1 MYSKETMASN
11 YDNNKSVK
19 IILFCISLPSSSS
32 LVVVAVDDSA
42 TLSSVDS
49 GFGIVGTIT
58 LRGQSAVV
66 WFGWGATEPGEAECC
81 IDESKGISYA
91 GNGALI

>member
-1 MYSKETMASN
+1 MASN
-11 YDNNKSVK
+11 DDNNNSVK
-19 IILFCISLPSSSS
+19 IIPFCISLPSSSS
-32 LVVVAVDDSA
+32 LVVAAVDDSA
-42 TLSSVDS
+42 TS

-66 WFGWGATEPGEAECC
+66 WFGWGAIEPGEAECC

>member
-1 MYSKETMASN
+1 MASN
-11 YDNNKSVK
+11 YDNNNSVK
-19 IILFCISLPSSSS
+19 IIPFCISLPSSSS
-32 LVVVAVDDSA
+32 LVVSTVDDSE
-42 TLSSVDS
+42 LSSVDS

-66 WFGWGATEPGEAECC
+66 WFGWGAIEPGEAECC
-81 IDESKGISYA
+81 IDERKGISYA